1 MVVSCKRAAG
11 YLGRIILPMILA
23 CSVSAQRATIYT
35 LSDLVDSASRHLPLL
50 LEKQAMVQSA
60 QAGIREAKD
69 AFLPQVNA
77 VEELSVGSANDLTG
91 PFLPVPGL
99 IHSIA
104 GSINGATD
112 YQAVTGNMASL
123 YGQYELVNFGLR
135 GARVASAKAFVGF
148 TQADLEKER
157 YQVKWDI
164 ARIYFAIQK
173 NRNQLAVDSEDMRRY
188 QSMYQVSRALTGSGV
203 NPGVD
208 SSLARAGLSRTR
220 INYNEA
226 IGALHRLQLQL
237 AYLTGISTPEI
248 PVERTFEG
256 PADIRSD
263 SVVVE
268 RDRNAIQGAE
278 ALVNA
283 GAGMPGDSAAAINN
297 PLAEYFASQKLQYNA
312 EQELARKSYLPKI
325 ILGAGGWVRGSSIQ
339 YNNVYESPGEGLGY
353 QRLNYLAGV
362 GITYD
367 LFNGIHKRDRV
378 AVLNGEVAAADYALQ
393 QQELSLHNQELQA
406 DESIR
411 TARANLGE
419 LPLQLKAA
427 TDAYNQKL
435 AQYKAGVINLVD
447 LANASFELFAA
458 QSDYITTINEWY
470 TASLDKA
477 AAAGRLDQFIQ
488 TVK

>member
-11 YLGRIILPMILA
+11 RCVQIILPMLLA
-23 CSVSAQRATIYT
+23 CSVSAQRATTYT
-35 LSDLVDSASRHLPLL
+35 LSELVDSASRHLPLL
-50 LEKQAMVQSA
+50 LEKQALVQSA
-60 QAGIREAKD
+60 QAGIKEARD

-77 VEELSVGSANDLTG
+77 VEELSVGSANDLEG
-91 PFLPVPGL
+91 PFLTIPGI
-99 IHSIA
+99 IHPI
-104 GSINGATD
+104 GGGINATSD

-135 GARVASAKAFVGF
+135 GAKVASAKAFVGF

-164 ARIYFAIQK
+164 ARVYFAIQK

-188 QSMYQVSRALTGSGV
+188 QSMYEVSRALTGSGV

-226 IGALHRLQLQL
+226 MGALRRLQLQL
-237 AYLTGISTPEI
+237 SYLTGIESPEI
-248 PVERTFEG
+248 AVDT
-256 PADIRSD
+256 
-263 SVVVE
+263 
-268 RDRNAIQGAE
+268 AIHAGE
-278 ALVNA
+278 ALVETADRGTGRGDGPGTALA
-283 GAGMPGDSAAAINN
+283 GAGAMDDSAMTRNN
-297 PLAEYFASQKLQYNA
+297 PLADYFAKQKLQYNA

-325 ILGAGGWVRGSSIQ
+325 ILAGGGWARGSSIQ
-339 YNNVYESPGEGLGY
+339 YQNDYKSPAEGLGY
-353 QRLNYLAGV
+353 QRLNYLGGI

-367 LFNGIHKRDRV
+367 LFNGVHKRDRV
-378 AVLNGEVAAADYALQ
+378 AVLNGQVAAADYALQ
-393 QQELSLHNQELQA
+393 QQELSLRNQALQA
-406 DESIR
+406 DASIR
-411 TARANLGE
+411 TARANLAE
-419 LPLQLKAA
+419 LPLQLTAA

-477 AAAGRLDQFIQ
+477 AAAGQLDQFIQ

>member
-11 YLGRIILPMILA
+11 CLGRIILPMLLA
-23 CSVSAQRATIYT
+23 SSVSAQRATVYT

-50 LEKQAMVQSA
+50 LEKQALVQSA
-60 QAGIREAKD
+60 QAGIKEAKD

-77 VEELSVGSANDLTG
+77 VEELSAGSANDLEG
-91 PFLPVPGL
+91 PFLTIPGI
-99 IHSIA
+99 IHPI
-104 GSINGATD
+104 GGGINATSD

-135 GARVASAKAFVGF
+135 GAKVASAKAFVGF

-188 QSMYQVSRALTGSGV
+188 QSMYEVSRALTGSGV

-226 IGALHRLQLQL
+226 MGALRRLQLQL
-237 AYLTGISTPEI
+237 GYLTGIEAPEI
-248 PVERTFEG
+248 P
-256 PADIRSD
+256 ADTSIG
-263 SVVVE
+263 
-268 RDRNAIQGAE
+268 GAE
-278 ALVNA
+278 ALVEA
-283 GAGMPGDSAAAINN
+283 GSGGVVMPGDSAAAVNN
-297 PLAEYFASQKLQYNA
+297 PLADYFAKQKLQYSA

-325 ILGAGGWVRGSSIQ
+325 ILAGGGWARGSSIQ
-339 YNNVYESPGEGLGY
+339 YQNDYKSPAEGLGY
-353 QRLNYLAGV
+353 QRLNYLGGI

-367 LFNGIHKRDRV
+367 LFNGVHKRDRV
-378 AVLNGEVAAADYALQ
+378 SVLNGQVAAADYALQ
-393 QQELSLHNQELQA
+393 QQELSLRNQELQA

-411 TARANLGE
+411 TARDNLGE

-447 LANASFELFAA
+447 LANASFELFSA

>member
-1 MVVSCKRAAG
+1 M
-11 YLGRIILPMILA
+11 LLA
-23 CSVSAQRATIYT
+23 CSVSAQRATTYT
-35 LSDLVDSASRHLPLL
+35 LSDLVDSANRHLPLL
-50 LEKQAMVQSA
+50 LEKQALVQSA
-60 QAGIREAKD
+60 QAGIKEAKD

-77 VEELSVGSANDLTG
+77 VEELSAGSANDVEG
-91 PFLPVPGL
+91 PFLTIPGI
-99 IHSIA
+99 IHPI
-104 GSINGATD
+104 GGGINATNN

-135 GARVASAKAFVGF
+135 GAQVANARAFVGF
-148 TQADLEKER
+148 RQADLEKER
-157 YQVKWDI
+157 YQVKWEI
-164 ARIYFAIQK
+164 GRIYFAIQK

-188 QSMYQVSRALTGSGV
+188 QSMYEVSRALTGSGV

-226 IGALHRLQLQL
+226 KGALRRLQLQL
-237 AYLTGISTPEI
+237 GYLTGIEAPEI
-248 PVERTFEG
+248 PVERTFEKRTREG
-256 PADIRSD
+256 AADTRSDSSVPGVGGVPADIRSD

-268 RDRNAIQGAE
+268 QGKNAIGGA
-278 ALVNA
+278 AA
-283 GAGMPGDSAAAINN
+283 GLAGDSAAAVNN
-297 PLAEYFASQKLQYNA
+297 PLADYFAKQKLQYNA

-325 ILGAGGWVRGSSIQ
+325 ILAGGGWARGSSIQ
-339 YNNVYESPGEGLGY
+339 YDNDYKSPAQGLGY
-353 QRLNYLAGV
+353 QRLNYLGGI

-367 LFNGIHKRDRV
+367 LFNGVHKRDRMS
-378 AVLNGEVAAADYALQ
+378 VLNGQLAAADYALQ
-393 QQELSLHNQELQA
+393 QQELSLRNQELQA

-411 TARANLGE
+411 TAKDNLGE

-447 LANASFELFAA
+447 LANASFELFSA
-458 QSDYITTINEWY
+458 QSDYITTLNEWY

>member
-1 MVVSCKRAAG
+1 MAVSCKRAAG
-11 YLGRIILPMILA
+11 CLVQIILLMVLA
-23 CSVSAQRATIYT
+23 CSVSAQRVTIYT

-50 LEKQAMVQSA
+50 LEKQALVQSA
-60 QAGIREAKD
+60 QAGIKETRD

-77 VEELSVGSANDLTG
+77 VEELSAGSANDLEG
-91 PFLPVPGL
+91 PYLTIPGI
-99 IHSIA
+99 IHPI
-104 GSINGATD
+104 GGGINATSN

-135 GARVASAKAFVGF
+135 RAKVASAKAFVGF

-157 YQVKWDI
+157 YQVKWEI
-164 ARIYFAIQK
+164 GRIYFAIQK

-188 QSMYQVSRALTGSGV
+188 QSMYEVSRALTGSGV

-226 IGALHRLQLQL
+226 LGALRRLQLQL
-237 AYLTGISTPEI
+237 AYLTGIEAPEV
-248 PVERTFEG
+248 PVDTVIGKAE
-256 PADIRSD
+256 DL
-263 SVVVE
+263 VE
-268 RDRNAIQGAE
+268 AGSGGA
-278 ALVNA
+278 A
-283 GAGMPGDSAAAINN
+283 AGMRGNGVDAETGDSAAALSN
-297 PLAEYFASQKLQYNA
+297 PLADYFAKQKLQYSA

-325 ILGAGGWVRGSSIQ
+325 ILAGGGWARGSSIQ
-339 YNNVYESPGEGLGY
+339 YQNDYKSPAEGLGY
-353 QRLNYLAGV
+353 QRLNYLGGI

-367 LFNGIHKRDRV
+367 LFNGVHKRDRV
-378 AVLNGEVAAADYALQ
+378 SVLNGQVAAADYALQ
-393 QQELSLHNQELQA
+393 QQELSLRNQELQA

-411 TARANLGE
+411 TARDNLGE
-419 LPLQLKAA
+419 LPIQLRAA
-427 TDAYNQKL
+427 NEAYNQKL

-447 LANASFELFAA
+447 LANASFELFSA

>member
-1 MVVSCKRAAG
+1 MVVSCKRAAC
-11 YLGRIILPMILA
+11 YLVRIILPMILA
-23 CSVSAQRATIYT
+23 CSVSAQRATTYT

-50 LEKQAMVQSA
+50 LEKQALVQSA
-60 QAGIREAKD
+60 QAGIKEARD

-77 VEELSVGSANDLTG
+77 VEELSAGSANDLEG
-91 PFLPVPGL
+91 PFLTIPGV
-99 IHSIA
+99 IHPI
-104 GSINGATD
+104 GGGINATSN

-135 GARVASAKAFVGF
+135 GAQVANARAFVGF

-157 YQVKWDI
+157 YQVKWEI
-164 ARIYFAIQK
+164 GRIYFAIQK
-173 NRNQLAVDSEDMRRY
+173 NRNQLAVDSEDIRRY
-188 QSMYQVSRALTGSGV
+188 QSMYEVSRALTGSGV

-226 IGALHRLQLQL
+226 MGALRRLQLQL
-237 AYLTGISTPEI
+237 AYLTGISQPEI
-248 PVERTFEG
+248 A
-256 PADIRSD
+256 ADT
-263 SVVVE
+263 
-268 RDRNAIQGAE
+268 AIGGAE
-278 ALVNA
+278 ALVEAAA
-283 GAGMPGDSAAAINN
+283 GLGGDSAAALNN
-297 PLAEYFASQKLQYNA
+297 PLADYFAKQKLQYNA

-325 ILGAGGWVRGSSIQ
+325 ILAGGGWARGSSIQ
-339 YNNVYESPGEGLGY
+339 YQNDYKSPAEGLGY
-353 QRLNYLAGV
+353 QRLNYLGGI

-367 LFNGIHKRDRV
+367 LFNGVHKRDRV
-378 AVLNGEVAAADYALQ
+378 SVLNGQVAAADYALQ
-393 QQELSLHNQELQA
+393 QQELSLRNQELQA

-411 TARANLGE
+411 TAKANLGE

-447 LANASFELFAA
+447 LANASFELFSA
-458 QSDYITTINEWY
+458 QSDYITTINDWY
-470 TASLDKA
+470 MASLDKA
-477 AAAGRLDQFIQ
+477 AAAGRLDRFIQ

>member
-11 YLGRIILPMILA
+11 YLVRVILPMLLA
-23 CSVSAQRATIYT
+23 CSVSAQRATTYT
-35 LSDLVDSASRHLPLL
+35 LSELVDSANRHLPLL
-50 LEKQAMVQSA
+50 LEKQALVQSA
-60 QAGIREAKD
+60 QAGIKEARD

-77 VEELSVGSANDLTG
+77 VEELSAGSANDLEG
-91 PFLPVPGL
+91 PFLTIPGV
-99 IHSIA
+99 IHPI
-104 GSINGATD
+104 GGGINATSN

-135 GARVASAKAFVGF
+135 GAKVASAKAFAGF

-164 ARIYFAIQK
+164 ARIYFAIRK
-173 NRNQLAVDSEDMRRY
+173 NRNQLAVDSEDIRRY
-188 QSMYQVSRALTGSGV
+188 QSMYEVSRALTGSGV

-226 IGALHRLQLQL
+226 MGALRRLQLQL
-237 AYLTGISTPEI
+237 GYLTGIEAPEI
-248 PVERTFEG
+248 PVDTAIRASEREVG
-256 PADIRSD
+256 LR
-263 SVVVE
+263 
-268 RDRNAIQGAE
+268 
-278 ALVNA
+278 
-283 GAGMPGDSAAAINN
+283 GDGTGDTAAVRTN
-297 PLAEYFASQKLQYNA
+297 PLADYYAKEKLQYSA

-325 ILGAGGWVRGSSIQ
+325 ILAGGGWARGSSIQ
-339 YNNVYESPGEGLGY
+339 YQNDYKSPAEGLGY
-353 QRLNYLAGV
+353 QRLNYLGGI

-378 AVLNGEVAAADYALQ
+378 SVLNGQLAAADYALQ
-393 QQELSLHNQELQA
+393 QQELSLRNQELQA

-411 TARANLGE
+411 TAKDNLGE

-447 LANASFELFAA
+447 LANAGFELFSA
-458 QSDYITTINEWY
+458 QSDYITTMNEWY

>member
-1 MVVSCKRAAG
+1 MAVSCKRAAG
-11 YLGRIILPMILA
+11 CFVQVILPMLLA
-23 CSVSAQRATIYT
+23 CSVSAQRATTYT

-50 LEKQAMVQSA
+50 LEKQALVQSA
-60 QAGIREAKD
+60 QAGIKEAKD

-77 VEELSVGSANDLTG
+77 VEELSAGSANDVEG
-91 PFLPVPGL
+91 PFLTIPGI
-99 IHSIA
+99 IHPI
-104 GSINGATD
+104 GGGINATNN

-135 GARVASAKAFVGF
+135 GAQVANAKAFVGF

-157 YQVKWDI
+157 YQVKWEI
-164 ARIYFAIQK
+164 GRVYFAIQK

-188 QSMYQVSRALTGSGV
+188 QSMYEVSRALTGSGV

-220 INYNEA
+220 INYNETM
-226 IGALHRLQLQL
+226 GALRRLQLQL
-237 AYLTGISTPEI
+237 AYLTGISEPEI
-248 PVERTFEG
+248 PVDTAMG
-256 PADIRSD
+256 
-263 SVVVE
+263 
-268 RDRNAIQGAE
+268 GAE
-278 ALVNA
+278 ALVEAAA
-283 GAGMPGDSAAAINN
+283 GVAGDSAAALNN
-297 PLAEYFASQKLQYNA
+297 PLADHFAKQRLQYNA

-325 ILGAGGWVRGSSIQ
+325 ILAGGGWARGSSIQ
-339 YNNVYESPGEGLGY
+339 YQNDYKSPAEGLGY
-353 QRLNYLAGV
+353 QRLNYLGGI

-367 LFNGIHKRDRV
+367 LFNGVHKRDRMS
-378 AVLNGEVAAADYALQ
+378 VLNGQVAAADYALQ
-393 QQELSLHNQELQA
+393 QQELSLNNQELQA

-411 TARANLGE
+411 TARANLVE
-419 LPLQLKAA
+419 LPIQLRAA
-427 TDAYNQKL
+427 NEAYNQKL

-447 LANASFELFAA
+447 LANASFELFSA
-458 QSDYITTINEWY
+458 QSNYITTLNEWY

>member
-1 MVVSCKRAAG
+1 
-11 YLGRIILPMILA
+11 
-23 CSVSAQRATIYT
+23 
-35 LSDLVDSASRHLPLL
+35 LVDSASRHLPLL
-50 LEKQAMVQSA
+50 LEKQALVQSA
-60 QAGIREAKD
+60 QAGIKEAKD

-77 VEELSVGSANDLTG
+77 VEELSVGSANDLEG
-91 PFLPVPGL
+91 PFLTIPGI
-99 IHSIA
+99 IHPI
-104 GSINGATD
+104 GGGINATSN

-135 GARVASAKAFVGF
+135 GAQVANAKAFVGF

-157 YQVKWDI
+157 YQVKWEI
-164 ARIYFAIQK
+164 GRIYFAIQK

-188 QSMYQVSRALTGSGV
+188 QSMYEVSRALTGSGV

-226 IGALHRLQLQL
+226 MGALRRLQLQL
-237 AYLTGISTPEI
+237 GYLTGIEGPEI
-248 PVERTFEG
+248 P
-256 PADIRSD
+256 ADTA
-263 SVVVE
+263 VGGV
-268 RDRNAIQGAE
+268 E
-278 ALVNA
+278 ALVDA
-283 GAGMPGDSAAAINN
+283 AGMAGDSAAALNN
-297 PLAEYFASQKLQYNA
+297 PLADYFAKQKLQYNA

-325 ILGAGGWVRGSSIQ
+325 ILAGGGWARGSSIQ
-339 YNNVYESPGEGLGY
+339 YDNDYKSPAEGLGY
-353 QRLNYLAGV
+353 QRLNYLGGI

-367 LFNGIHKRDRV
+367 LFNGVHKRDRV
-378 AVLNGEVAAADYALQ
+378 AVLNGQVAAADYALQ
-393 QQELSLHNQELQA
+393 QQELSLNNQELQA

-411 TARANLGE
+411 TARANLVE
-419 LPLQLKAA
+419 LPIQLRAA
-427 TDAYNQKL
+427 NEAYNQKL

-447 LANASFELFAA
+447 LANASFELFSA
-458 QSDYITTINEWY
+458 QSDYITTLNEWY

>member
-1 MVVSCKRAAG
+1 MAVSCKRAAG
-11 YLGRIILPMILA
+11 CFVQVILPMLLA
-23 CSVSAQRATIYT
+23 CSVSAQRATTYT

-50 LEKQAMVQSA
+50 LEKQALVQSA
-60 QAGIREAKD
+60 QAGIKEAKD

-77 VEELSVGSANDLTG
+77 VEELSAGSANDVEG
-91 PFLPVPGL
+91 PFLTIPGI
-99 IHSIA
+99 IHPI
-104 GSINGATD
+104 GGGINATNN

-135 GARVASAKAFVGF
+135 GAQVANAKAFVGF

-157 YQVKWDI
+157 YQVKWEI
-164 ARIYFAIQK
+164 GRVYFAIQK

-188 QSMYQVSRALTGSGV
+188 QSMYEVSRALTGSGV

-220 INYNEA
+220 INYNETM
-226 IGALHRLQLQL
+226 GALRRLQLQL
-237 AYLTGISTPEI
+237 AYLTGISEPEI
-248 PVERTFEG
+248 PVDTEIG
-256 PADIRSD
+256 
-263 SVVVE
+263 
-268 RDRNAIQGAE
+268 GAE
-278 ALVNA
+278 ALVEAAA
-283 GAGMPGDSAAAINN
+283 GLAGDSAAALNN
-297 PLAEYFASQKLQYNA
+297 PLADYFAKQKLQYNA

-325 ILGAGGWVRGSSIQ
+325 ILAGGGWARGSSIQ
-339 YNNVYESPGEGLGY
+339 YQNDYKSPAEGLGY
-353 QRLNYLAGV
+353 QRLNYLGGI

-367 LFNGIHKRDRV
+367 LFNGVHKRDRMS
-378 AVLNGEVAAADYALQ
+378 VLNGQVAAADYALQ
-393 QQELSLHNQELQA
+393 QQELSLNNQELQA

-411 TARANLGE
+411 TARANLVE
-419 LPLQLKAA
+419 LPIQLRAA
-427 TDAYNQKL
+427 NEAYNQKL

-447 LANASFELFAA
+447 LANASFELFSA
-458 QSDYITTINEWY
+458 QSNYITTLNEWY

>member
-11 YLGRIILPMILA
+11 CLGQIILPMLLA
-23 CSVSAQRATIYT
+23 CSVSAQRATIFT

-50 LEKQAMVQSA
+50 LEKQALVQSA
-60 QAGIREAKD
+60 QAGIKEAKD
-69 AFLPQVNA
+69 VFLPQVNA
-77 VEELSVGSANDLTG
+77 VEELSAGSANDVEG
-91 PFLPVPGL
+91 PFLTIPGI
-99 IHSIA
+99 IHPI
-104 GSINGATD
+104 GGGINATSN

-135 GARVASAKAFVGF
+135 GAQVANAKAFVGV

-188 QSMYQVSRALTGSGV
+188 QSMYEVSRALTGSGV

-226 IGALHRLQLQL
+226 VGSLCRLQLEL
-237 AYLTGISTPEI
+237 AYLTGIQGPEI
-248 PVERTFEG
+248 PVDTSFG
-256 PADIRSD
+256 
-263 SVVVE
+263 
-268 RDRNAIQGAE
+268 GAE
-278 ALVNA
+278 ALVEAADLGA
-283 GAGMPGDSAAAINN
+283 GAGLAGDSAAALNN
-297 PLAEYFASQKLQYNA
+297 PLADYFAKQKLQYNA

-325 ILGAGGWVRGSSIQ
+325 ILAGGGWARGSSIQ
-339 YNNVYESPGEGLGY
+339 YDNNYKSPGEGLGY
-353 QRLNYLAGV
+353 QRLNYLGGI

-367 LFNGIHKRDRV
+367 LFNGVHKRDRV
-378 AVLNGEVAAADYALQ
+378 AVLNGQVAAADYALQ
-393 QQELSLHNQELQA
+393 QQVLSLNNQELQA
-406 DESIR
+406 EESIR
-411 TARANLGE
+411 TARANLVE
-419 LPLQLKAA
+419 LPIQLRAA
-427 TDAYNQKL
+427 NEAYNQKL

-458 QSDYITTINEWY
+458 QSDYITTLNEWY

>member
-11 YLGRIILPMILA
+11 CLGRIILPMLLA
-23 CSVSAQRATIYT
+23 CSVSAQRATTYT
-35 LSDLVDSASRHLPLL
+35 LSNLVDSASRHLPLL
-50 LEKQAMVQSA
+50 LEKQALVQSA
-60 QAGIREAKD
+60 QAGIKEARD

-77 VEELSVGSANDLTG
+77 VEELSVGSANDLEG
-91 PFLPVPGL
+91 PFLTIPG
-99 IHSIA
+99 IVHPI
-104 GSINGATD
+104 GGGINATSN

-135 GARVASAKAFVGF
+135 GAKVSSAKAFVGF

-157 YQVKWDI
+157 YQVKWEI
-164 ARIYFAIQK
+164 GRIYFAVQK

-188 QSMYQVSRALTGSGV
+188 QSMYEVSRALTGSGV

-226 IGALHRLQLQL
+226 MGALRRLQLQL
-237 AYLTGISTPEI
+237 TYLTGIQGPEI
-248 PVERTFEG
+248 P
-256 PADIRSD
+256 ADTSFD
-263 SVVVE
+263 
-268 RDRNAIQGAE
+268 GAE
-278 ALVNA
+278 ALIEGGLGELA
-283 GAGMPGDSAAAINN
+283 GDSAAALNN
-297 PLAEYFASQKLQYNA
+297 PLADYFMKQKLQYSA

-325 ILGAGGWVRGSSIQ
+325 ILAGGGWARGSSIQ
-339 YNNVYESPGEGLGY
+339 YQNDYKSPTEGLGY
-353 QRLNYLAGV
+353 QRLNYLGGI

-367 LFNGIHKRDRV
+367 LFNGVHKRDRV
-378 AVLNGEVAAADYALQ
+378 SVLNGQVAAADYALQ
-393 QQELSLHNQELQA
+393 QQELSLNNQELQA

-411 TARANLGE
+411 TARANLVE
-419 LPLQLKAA
+419 LPIQLRAA
-427 TDAYNQKL
+427 NAAYNQKL

-447 LANASFELFAA
+447 LANASFELFSA
-458 QSDYITTINEWY
+458 QSDYITTLNEWY

>member
-1 MVVSCKRAAG
+1 M
-11 YLGRIILPMILA
+11 LLA
-23 CSVSAQRATIYT
+23 CSVSAQRATVYT

-50 LEKQAMVQSA
+50 LEKQALVQSA
-60 QAGIREAKD
+60 QAGIKEARD

-77 VEELSVGSANDLTG
+77 VEELSVGSANDLEG
-91 PFLPVPGL
+91 PFLTIPGL
-99 IHSIA
+99 VHPI
-104 GSINGATD
+104 GGGINATSD

-135 GARVASAKAFVGF
+135 GAKVASAKAFVGF

-157 YQVKWDI
+157 YQVKWEI
-164 ARIYFAIQK
+164 GRIYFAIQK

-188 QSMYQVSRALTGSGV
+188 QSMYEVSRALTGSGV

-226 IGALHRLQLQL
+226 WGALRRLQLQL
-237 AYLTGISTPEI
+237 AYLTGVQEPEI
-248 PVERTFEG
+248 PVERTFEKRTREG
-256 PADIRSD
+256 AADTRSD

-268 RDRNAIQGAE
+268 QGKNAIGGAE
-278 ALVNA
+278 ALVEA
-283 GAGMPGDSAAAINN
+283 ADPGAEMRGDGVDVGTGDSAAALNN
-297 PLAEYFASQKLQYNA
+297 PLADYFAKQKLQYNA

-325 ILGAGGWVRGSSIQ
+325 ILAGGGWARGSSIQ
-339 YNNVYESPGEGLGY
+339 YQNDYKSSTEGLGY
-353 QRLNYLAGV
+353 QRLNYVGGI

-367 LFNGIHKRDRV
+367 LFNGVHKRDRV
-378 AVLNGEVAAADYALQ
+378 SVLNGQVAAADYALQ
-393 QQELSLHNQELQA
+393 QQELSLNNQKLQA

-411 TARANLGE
+411 TARANLVE
-419 LPLQLKAA
+419 LPIQLRAA
-427 TDAYNQKL
+427 NAAYNQKL

-447 LANASFELFAA
+447 LANASFELFSA
-458 QSDYITTINEWY
+458 QSDYITTLNEWY

>member
-11 YLGRIILPMILA
+11 CLGQIILPMLLA
-23 CSVSAQRATIYT
+23 CSVSAQRATVYT
-35 LSDLVDSASRHLPLL
+35 LSNLVDSANRHLPLL
-50 LEKQAMVQSA
+50 LEKQALVQSA
-60 QAGIREAKD
+60 QAGIKEAKD

-77 VEELSVGSANDLTG
+77 VEELSAGSANDVEG
-91 PFLPVPGL
+91 PFLTIPGI
-99 IHSIA
+99 IHPI
-104 GSINGATD
+104 GGGINATSN

-135 GARVASAKAFVGF
+135 GAQVANAKAFVGV

-188 QSMYQVSRALTGSGV
+188 QSMYEVSRALTGSGV

-226 IGALHRLQLQL
+226 VGALRRLQLEL
-237 AYLTGISTPEI
+237 AYLTGIQGPEI
-248 PVERTFEG
+248 PVDTSFG
-256 PADIRSD
+256 
-263 SVVVE
+263 
-268 RDRNAIQGAE
+268 GAE
-278 ALVNA
+278 ALVEAADLGA
-283 GAGMPGDSAAAINN
+283 GAGLAGDSAAALNN
-297 PLAEYFASQKLQYNA
+297 PLADYFAKQKLQYNA

-325 ILGAGGWVRGSSIQ
+325 ILAGGGWARGSSIQ
-339 YNNVYESPGEGLGY
+339 YDNDYKSPAQGLGY
-353 QRLNYLAGV
+353 QRLNYLGGI

-367 LFNGIHKRDRV
+367 LFNGVHKRDRV
-378 AVLNGEVAAADYALQ
+378 AVLNGQVAAADYALQ
-393 QQELSLHNQELQA
+393 QQELSLNNQALQA

-411 TARANLGE
+411 TARANLVE
-419 LPLQLKAA
+419 LPIQLRAA
-427 TDAYNQKL
+427 NAAYNQKL

-447 LANASFELFAA
+447 LANASFELFSA
-458 QSDYITTINEWY
+458 QSDYITTLNEWY